1 MAMTLTR
8 AKARERAREK
18 GKIERMIEVTKLF
31 PSLVFDEIVFEDTN
45 FGLWFLILSEFIRPW
60 TGLGTVLNAD
70 IILA

>member
-18 GKIERMIEVTKLF
+18 GKIERMIDITNLFRLLSSMRLFSRALTSAFDVLSSLNLSGPGLVWGRFSEV
-31 PSLVFDEIVFEDTN
+31 
-45 FGLWFLILSEFIRPW
+45 
-60 TGLGTVLNAD
+60 D